1 MVRTRFAPS
10 PTGSLHIG
18 GARTALYN
26 YLLAKRYGGSFILR
40 IEDTD
45 KERNTQS
52 SQDQLIQELH
62 WLGLEWDE
70 GPDLEGQDRG
80 DFGPYTQSQ
89 RGAVYHK
96 YAQRLLEENKAFY
109 CFASE
114 EAIDQAREQTPN
126 NVTFKFQSPYR
137 DLPLHEAREK
147 LKAGEEAVIRFRND
161 FHDRVFTMQDAV
173 RGPVDLPSHMIGDF
187 VILRADGSPVYNFC
201 CAIDDALMEITHV
214 LRGEEHLSNTLR
226 QLMVLEALNLTPP
239 TYGHLSLILDQ
250 EGKKLSKRTGASS
263 VSDFMDAGYIPEG
276 LLNYLALLGWSDP
289 EHREI
294 LSLEEMSLVFSTDR
308 LHLAAPMYDPDKM
321 RWVNFQH
328 LHAKEPAYI
337 WQAAQPFIRKANLE
351 LPSDPKWSSLAMS
364 FFHQDFHTLAD
375 AEHIFRPFS
384 TNPPLPGAEAMDVL
398 SWPKTRI
405 LLAHFLMALYQES
418 AAMDSQARIVWLQ
431 DFINPH
437 LKTPICS
444 GDLSDWAHAISQ
456 ITPTQTLSLDTVLE
470 DLAQTSSAEEPTV
483 YLSPERYT
491 DITKSLQK
499 ELDIKGKALFMPI
512 RVGMIASPHGPDL
525 KLVIQLIPLDKIILR
540 VEYALVCSILFGKDC
555 A

>member
-276 LLNYLALLGWSDP
+276 LLNYLALLGWSD
-289 EHREI
+289 
-294 LSLEEMSLVFSTDR
+294 
-308 LHLAAPMYDPDKM
+308 
-321 RWVNFQH
+321 
-328 LHAKEPAYI
+328 
-337 WQAAQPFIRKANLE
+337 
-351 LPSDPKWSSLAMS
+351 
-364 FFHQDFHTLAD
+364 
-375 AEHIFRPFS
+375 
-384 TNPPLPGAEAMDVL
+384 
-398 SWPKTRI
+398 
-405 LLAHFLMALYQES
+405 
-418 AAMDSQARIVWLQ
+418 
-431 DFINPH
+431 
-437 LKTPICS
+437 
-444 GDLSDWAHAISQ
+444 
-456 ITPTQTLSLDTVLE
+456 
-470 DLAQTSSAEEPTV
+470 
-483 YLSPERYT
+483 
-491 DITKSLQK
+491 
-499 ELDIKGKALFMPI
+499 
-512 RVGMIASPHGPDL
+512 
-525 KLVIQLIPLDKIILR
+525 
-540 VEYALVCSILFGKDC
+540 
-555 A
+555 